1 MYALSDLGF
10 SAGLAVAFVFLL
22 GFLFFLAG
30 SESVKAESA
39 FFVVY
44 ESVHV
49 LVNILLVKQKYL
61 QIQTDLW
68 LLD

>member
-10 SAGLAVAFVFLL
+10 SAGLAVVFVFLL

-30 SESVKAESA
+30 YESVRAESA

-44 ESVHV
+44 ETVHV
-49 LVNILLVKQKYL
+49 LVNNSLVEQKIL
-61 QIQTDLW
+61 TDSNRSLAA
-68 LLD
+68 

>member
-10 SAGLAVAFVFLL
+10 SAGLAVVFVFLL

-30 SESVKAESA
+30 SESVRAESA

-44 ESVHV
+44 ETVHV
-49 LVNILLVKQKYL
+49 LVNNSLVEQKIL
-61 QIQTDLW
+61 TDSNRSLAA
-68 LLD
+68 